1 MIDGWMD
8 RWMDSPLSLPPFLSL
23 STLLLLMS
31 PAISLT
37 HPPTHPT
44 ANEELCHNN
53 HENLCHEERG
63 YDYLGSIILLFSS
76 QLLVGVAICIMFSIG
91 ITFLDDNISNKTY
104 PIYYSESPYR

>member
-1 MIDGWMD
+1 MDGL
-8 RWMDSPLSLPPFLSL
+8 SPFSSSISL
-23 STLLLLMS
+23 SVNTS
-31 PAISLT
+31 FTHVTCNLT
-37 HPPTHPT
+37 HSSTHPT

-104 PIYYSESPYR
+104 PIYYSESLYR